1 MKRNN
6 INIDFPEQMKVSKSN
21 PSAPICCPNIRCK
34 RSYTSSRAIAAHFDK
49 SPECAQSLK
58 NLLIDMDIFPTKLL
72 NNIPT
77 ETSSVQSVS
86 SSLEDLDD
94 NFDTQNN
101 EPSPVCFDKTMLYQT
116 KLLKILNDANVP
128 HNVYRKIIDWGIE
141 VQKSNILFSHM
152 MKTRKGII
160 NHTERLMPWLQAT
173 KPKEVKILLE
183 TLEEPQPTNV
193 ILFDFKK
200 QLLSLLNDK
209 ELFGDINNL
218 DINPDNPFGY
228 YKAPDNVLSTVN
240 SGM

>member
-1 MKRNN
+1 MDEN
-6 INIDFPEQMKVSKSN
+6 I
-21 PSAPICCPNIRCK
+21 
-34 RSYTSSRAIAAHFDK
+34 
-49 SPECAQSLK
+49 
-58 NLLIDMDIFPTKLL
+58 
-72 NNIPT
+72 
-77 ETSSVQSVS
+77 
-86 SSLEDLDD
+86 
-94 NFDTQNN
+94 DTQNN

-128 HNVYRKIIDWGIE
+128 HNVYRKIIDWAIE
-141 VQKSNILFSHM
+141 VQESKILFSHM

-209 ELFGDINNL
+209 ELLGDINNL
-218 DINPDNPFGY
+218 DINPDNPFGR
-228 YKAPDNVLSTVN
+228 YKALDNVLSTVN
-240 SGM
+240 SGMQYQEAYKTMIKDPESEVLIPIIFACDETKVGSLGKATS